1 MQHPTCWC
9 YFSLI
14 THTHTSTRF
23 PCGFNR
29 LSWYSPD
36 WCSYQTKSIVSQWP
50 MVWWE
55 SGRLAGNW
63 DFAGMSLISR
73 WARARLEAKQP
84 GGASGLQRIFIF
96 LEWAAARRARWES
109 IMAIITWGSTL
120 HLSHTH
126 TLENTQR
133 AVCSLSTSSDL
144 WGFYFRFYLYF
155 LMCVNYCAF
164 LYIIKS
170 VVWLVCI

>member
-63 DFAGMSLISR
+63 DFAGMSLISP
-73 WARARLEAKQP
+73 WAHARLEAKQP

-126 TLENTQR
+126 THTWKHAESSVFSFNKLWSMGVLLQILFIFFN
-133 AVCSLSTSSDL
+133 VCELL
-144 WGFYFRFYLYF
+144 
-155 LMCVNYCAF
+155 C
-164 LYIIKS
+164 IS
-170 VVWLVCI
+170 VYY